1 MSTKKP
7 TDLVTTDDD
16 SEGGS
21 GRKEVENYSTILR
34 RLGIDVK
41 DMSLEDIQNMIH
53 EYSQEGLLKGAK
65 IIDIKTG
72 KAKQTTRKK
81 SEERTYHVKQDS
93 SHPMSPKE
101 LADKKDAD
109 YNKRSDKDD
118 KNDPQPPFNPTPRA
132 PV

>member
-16 SEGGS
+16 SEGEG
-21 GRKEVENYSTILR
+21 KVVESYSTILR

-72 KAKQTTRKK
+72 KAKQTIRKK
-81 SEERTYHVKQDS
+81 ADERTYHIKQDTS
-93 SHPMSPKE
+93 QPMSPNE
-101 LADKKDAD
+101 LAEQKDSD
-109 YNKRSDKDD
+109 YNKRSDKED
-118 KNDPQPPFNPTPRA
+118 KNNPQPPFNPTPSG
-132 PV
+132 PKV